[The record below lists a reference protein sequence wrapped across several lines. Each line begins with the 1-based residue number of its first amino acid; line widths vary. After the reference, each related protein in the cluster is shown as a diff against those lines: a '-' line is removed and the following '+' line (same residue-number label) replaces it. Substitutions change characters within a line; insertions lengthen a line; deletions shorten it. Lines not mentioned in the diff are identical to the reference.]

1 MNNHDNRNLNE
12 VLINATII
20 FLLILVSIVIVAL
33 PASADSCTGK
43 YKVRED
49 MSKTEELRI
58 IDLEE
63 EEQQKIER
71 EKFSAKHYK
80 LRNIDDKK
88 EYNNEIPPIKGR
100 VRITGSSKKNSKND
114 NSSKEKEINGNIS
127 NINIS
132 TVKDKYQVNYNNN
145 SNEVLPMINQN
156 KQNNKLMNISGDDVK
171 LDEINNMMRQIIDEF

>member
-1 MNNHDNRNLNE
+1 MKLSSEKRKK
-12 VLINATII
+12 
-20 FLLILVSIVIVAL
+20 
-33 PASADSCTGK
+33 PQ
-43 YKVRED
+43 
-49 MSKTEELRI
+49 EEL
-58 IDLEE
+58 LNQAKEMK
-63 EEQQKIER
+63 QQKIER

-100 VRITGSSKKNSKND
+100 VRITGSSKRNSKND